1 MTKSGTSIH
10 DQGEPLRSSGSNPK
24 AKMVLIKKENKKP
37 TKKARQSKMPQATT
51 IPISDPLLLNSS
63 STTGNIDSRIA
74 DRAYELYQHRGG
86 HHGQDLEDWLNAER
100 EVLSEGCSC

>member
-1 MTKSGTSIH
+1 MKKSGTTGH
-10 DQGEPLRSSGSNPK
+10 EQGEAKQQSPTSRQE
-24 AKMVLIKKENKKP
+24 KMVSIKKENKKP
-37 TKKARQSKMPQATT
+37 TKKARQSKMPQAST
-51 IPISDPLLLNSS
+51 IPISDPLLLNSP

-86 HHGQDLEDWLNAER
+86 HHGQDLEDWLNAEG